1 MPYYRVQ
8 ALFIAGVRP
17 NRRGGVLGCAVR
29 VKIQADCKSGNTR
42 SVL

>member
-17 NRRGGVLGCAVR
+17 NRRGG
-29 VKIQADCKSGNTR
+29 
-42 SVL
+42 